1 MDFLKALKEKVLI
14 FDGAMGSSIHTYD
27 LSLDDYHGY
36 ENCPEILVESR
47 PQVIAEIHESFF
59 KVGCDCVETDTFGG
73 SPIVLAEF
81 DLAHRAYQLNRK
93 AAELAKEVASSFTDK
108 RRYVSGSI
116 GPTTKIPS
124 LGHIDFTVMKDA
136 YYEQVRGLIDGGVD
150 VLQFETGQDLLQ
162 AKAAIIAILDYFK
175 VIGRKIPII
184 TQVTLE
190 APPLGTMLVGTDIS
204 AALTTLASFPVDV
217 IGINCAT
224 GPTEMYDPVRY
235 LCENSPTAVS
245 VLPNAGLPENVN
257 GETVYKLRPDELA
270 SAIEHFVKNDG
281 VNIVG
286 GCCGTTPEHLQA
298 VVAKVEGLSPKKRKP
313 EFTPAVASIYTSC
326 PLELDSAMMQPPLIV
341 GERTNTNGS
350 KKFKDLLQAEDLDGM
365 VSMAR
370 EQEKEGAHILDVC
383 TAYVGRDEVKDM
395 SSFIR
400 RLNTELTIPIMVDT
414 TEYSVLS
421 QSLSLIAGK
430 PIVNSINL
438 EDGEEKMLKKVE
450 LITRYGAAA
459 VALTIDEKG
468 MAKEAQQKLSIARR
482 IYDLAVHAGMAPSDL
497 IFDALTFTLSTGN
510 EDDRRL
516 GIATL
521 DGIRLIKENLPG

>member
-190 APPLGTMLVGTDIS
+190 APPLGTMLVGTDI
-204 AALTTLASFPVDV
+204 
-217 IGINCAT
+217 
-224 GPTEMYDPVRY
+224 
-235 LCENSPTAVS
+235 
-245 VLPNAGLPENVN
+245 
-257 GETVYKLRPDELA
+257 
-270 SAIEHFVKNDG
+270 
-281 VNIVG
+281 
-286 GCCGTTPEHLQA
+286 
-298 VVAKVEGLSPKKRKP
+298 
-313 EFTPAVASIYTSC
+313 
-326 PLELDSAMMQPPLIV
+326 
-341 GERTNTNGS
+341 
-350 KKFKDLLQAEDLDGM
+350 
-365 VSMAR
+365 
-370 EQEKEGAHILDVC
+370 
-383 TAYVGRDEVKDM
+383 
-395 SSFIR
+395 
-400 RLNTELTIPIMVDT
+400 
-414 TEYSVLS
+414 
-421 QSLSLIAGK
+421 
-430 PIVNSINL
+430 
-438 EDGEEKMLKKVE
+438 
-450 LITRYGAAA
+450 
-459 VALTIDEKG
+459 
-468 MAKEAQQKLSIARR
+468 
-482 IYDLAVHAGMAPSDL
+482 
-497 IFDALTFTLSTGN
+497 
-510 EDDRRL
+510 
-516 GIATL
+516 
-521 DGIRLIKENLPG
+521 